1 VYSSNVGFI
10 GFFCILIGRNSSIS
24 PPPPR
29 GAISREGLLFFY
41 VKVYVLSMPWPYLIP
56 KTSWSRRLYA
66 LVALTCASSWN
77 KTEEVAWLLLSSILW
92 TVKYSSRFLC
102 DVGCLR
108 HAPPTSKEG
117 PVSLRLL
124 RCCVSR
130 LLDFIGPDEDSFQNF
145 CPETAFIF
153 RRNGLP
159 PKVLETWWD
168 WLDLCTTTTC
178 CDDPWPQSTI
188 RPFPTFLKCCLDN
201 STQNTKQKT
210 TLLNDAASDQ

>member
-56 KTSWSRRLYA
+56 KTSWSIDLFVEVAQVLLPMATARRLLLSISQKAINNCELSLLHLNESNDDGATHHFLELQRRLYA

-108 HAPPTSKEG
+108 HSANK
-117 PVSLRLL
+117 
-124 RCCVSR
+124 
-130 LLDFIGPDEDSFQNF
+130 
-145 CPETAFIF
+145 
-153 RRNGLP
+153 
-159 PKVLETWWD
+159 
-168 WLDLCTTTTC
+168 
-178 CDDPWPQSTI
+178 
-188 RPFPTFLKCCLDN
+188 
-201 STQNTKQKT
+201 
-210 TLLNDAASDQ
+210 